1 MKTVILNADDFGVAI
16 PVNAA
21 IEQAHRDG
29 ILTTTSLM
37 VTGEACADAVARAR
51 TMPQLG
57 VGLHIA
63 LAEVPPALPP
73 ERIPDLVDAS
83 GMFRIEALGTS
94 LAILLRPAVRRQL
107 TAEIEAQF
115 RLFAATGL
123 PLDHVDSHKHMHMH
137 PAIASTVI
145 AVGQRFGM
153 RAGRAPVEPRAV
165 IRQIE
170 PVKGVDIAAPFA
182 RRVRTKLRRAGMK
195 APDHVF
201 GLAWSGGMTPDRL
214 RGILRH
220 LPEGT
225 SEIYLHPATGDYALA
240 APGYKYQEELAA
252 LLDPVSREIIARGGI
267 RLARFADL

>member
-1 MKTVILNADDFGVAI
+1 VRTVIINADDFGVAVS
-16 PVNAA
+16 VNEAV
-21 IEQAHRDG
+21 ERGHRDG

-37 VTGEACADAVARAR
+37 VTGEACADAVARAQ
-51 TMPQLG
+51 TMPNLG
-57 VGLHIA
+57 VGLHVA

-73 ERIPDLVDAS
+73 ERIPDLVDRA
-83 GMFRIEALGTS
+83 GRFNIEALGTS
-94 LAILLRPAVRRQL
+94 IAILLRPAVRRQL

-123 PLDHVDSHKHMHMH
+123 PLDHVMHMH
-137 PAIASTVI
+137 PVIASTVI
-145 AVGQRFGM
+145 AVGHRFGM
-153 RAGRAPVEPRAV
+153 RAGRAPTEPRAV
-165 IRQIE
+165 IRRIE

-182 RRVRTKLRRAGMK
+182 RSVRTKLRRAGMR

-201 GLAWSGGMTPDRL
+201 GLAWSGAMTGVRVC
-214 RGILRH
+214 GILDH

-225 SEIYLHPATGDYALA
+225 SEIYLHPATGDYPLA

-252 LLDPVSREIIARGGI
+252 LLDPAAREIIVRGGI

>member
-1 MKTVILNADDFGVAI
+1 MRTVIINADDFGVSI
-16 PVNAA
+16 PVNEAV
-21 IEQAHRDG
+21 EQAHRNG

-51 TMPQLG
+51 TMPTLG

-73 ERIPDLVDAS
+73 ERIPDLVDAD
-83 GMFRIEALGTS
+83 GKFRIEALGTS
-94 LAILLRPAVRRQL
+94 IAILLRPAVRRQL

-115 RLFAATGL
+115 GLFHATGL

-137 PAIASTVI
+137 PVIASTVI
-145 AVGQRFGM
+145 AVGKRFGM
-153 RAGRAPVEPRAV
+153 RAGRAPTEPRAV
-165 IRQIE
+165 IRKVE
-170 PVKGVDIAAPFA
+170 TVKGVDIAAPFA
-182 RRVRTKLRRAGMK
+182 RSVRAKLRRAGMA

-201 GLAWSGGMTPDRL
+201 GLAWSGAMTRTRV
-214 RGILRH
+214 RGILEH

-240 APGYKYQEELAA
+240 APGYKYQDELAA
-252 LLDPVSREIIARGGI
+252 LLDPVAREIIVRDRI
-267 RLARFADL
+267 KLARFAEL